1 MPPTLSREDANS
13 TTEETF
19 VNAEGE
25 RVPDHG
31 MNAVDPVKAPPEGEE
46 DSGMQAVAP
55 LEGKDL
61 SEESREP
68 QNAPPIPSEGS
79 MSGAPLFSADAS
91 LPPGPEKSSTPP
103 PLPDTE
109 PPPNPTVVTKLVS
122 MQELEN
128 LWKHIGEIENL
139 IKEKV
144 NNLDMAREMFDELM
158 AARAYLMAGR
168 DHYEEAKRYVDEVEY
183 RITLLQRVQEASR
196 TVGWRLFWYEIAAL
210 ALLTAGLF
218 GLPYLVHKYAPL
230 LGYKETANAALESVL
245 WLVNGVKST
254 LWGGLGGVTGA
265 LYALWRHVARDQDFD
280 PQYRMWYYTNPI
292 MGVVLGA
299 FIYLA
304 MEAGIISMTSVQ
316 QSGQIA
322 AAPIFV
328 LAWLSGFQQNVAYDI
343 VRRLLKV
350 FQVAEN
356 SKSKSSASGR
366 GSKMASS

>member
-1 MPPTLSREDANS
+1 MPSAPSREES
-13 TTEETF
+13 KPITEDTF
-19 VNAEGE
+19 VNDKGE
-25 RVPDHG
+25 KVPDRG
-31 MNAVDPVKAPPEGEE
+31 MNAVEPIKEPPEGEQ
-46 DSGMQAVAP
+46 DGGMQAVAP
-55 LEGKDL
+55 LEGKEL
-61 SEESREP
+61 SEGDHEP
-68 QNAPPIPSEGS
+68 QTPPPIPGTDS
-79 MSGAPLFSADAS
+79 MRGAPLFSADAS
-91 LPPGPEKSSTPP
+91 LPPGPERTSAPP
-103 PLPDTE
+103 PIPDAE
-109 PPPNPTVVTKLVS
+109 PTPNPVVVTKLVS
-122 MQELEN
+122 MQEMER
-128 LWKHIGEIENL
+128 LWKHIGEIEGL

-144 NNLDMAREMFDELM
+144 NNLDMAREMFDELRV
-158 AARAYLMAGR
+158 ARAYLMAGR
-168 DHYEEAKRYVDEVEY
+168 EHYEEAKRYVDEVEY

-210 ALLTAGLF
+210 VLLTAGLF
-218 GLPYLVHKYAPL
+218 GLPYLVHKYAHL

-299 FIYLA
+299 FIYLV
-304 MEAGIISMTSVQ
+304 MEAGIISMTTVQ
-316 QSGQIA
+316 KSGEIA

-350 FQVAEN
+350 FQVGEN
-356 SKSKSSASGR
+356 GKSKSSLKGTSG
-366 GSKMASS
+366 KPASS